1 MGGVGKA
8 LGGKS
13 GDENVVFENDDPICV
28 GGQSRAETGQM
39 RLENSPL
46 AVGGMFIDNDEFN
59 AIGKSDALELGPGAL
74 TSVRPLGEGD
84 AVNPVESVPRL
95 GKKALGPRVCL

>member
-28 GGQSRAETGQM
+28 GRQARPETRQM

-59 AIGKSDALELGPGAL
+59 AFGQSDALELGAGAL
-74 TSVRPLGEGD
+74 TSVGPLGEGNAVD
-84 AVNPVESVPRL
+84 AVESVPRV
-95 GKKALGPRVCL
+95 GNKALGRWVSL